1 MAIRIMVRRVR
12 SDQECEC
19 DMKSSFFTDRTCII
33 IARTAARLSSE
44 RTGRDI
50 SRSSSPHHH
59 MRNYFALA
67 AVSATMLLNPAA
79 RFLSAAAF
87 SVSRS

>member
-12 SDQECEC
+12 SDSERVRYE
-19 DMKSSFFTDRTCII
+19 KLFFHRSHMHVIT
-33 IARTAARLSSE
+33 RTAARLSSE

-87 SVSRS
+87 SASRS